1 MTAFAALDVSKRS
14 TSIHIVD
21 EKGTCLWRGKTPT
34 DPEALAMALSPFSND
49 LNLVGWKPDAGRRG
63 SGMS

>member
-21 EKGTCLWRGKTPT
+21 EKGTCLWRGKALT
-34 DPEALAMALSPFSND
+34 DP
-49 LNLVGWKPDAGRRG
+49 DARGGREI
-63 SGMS
+63 SHQ